1 MRRFYI
7 DPSEIKSPHP
17 QINGADVRHMQK
29 VLRYSPGDRVTLI
42 DGSGFEYPAVIEA
55 MDKHTAR
62 FSIIEKKWA
71 ETSSP
76 LELVVAQGFL
86 KEKKMDT
93 IIRHL
98 TELGLSR
105 WIPVVSERSVARPD
119 NKRIMERMR
128 RWEAIAI
135 ESLKQ
140 CGLSKL
146 PVISPVMT
154 FTELVR
160 SREEY
165 DGKIVFWE
173 EEKKPLEKLFSQKPA
188 KILVL
193 IGPEGGFSAD
203 EIHVAQASGFH
214 SISLGSRI
222 LRAETAAI
230 SACTLMQYLYGDM
243 KKNGPSQ

>member
-7 DPSEIKSPHP
+7 DPAETGKSQPKITGP
-17 QINGADVRHMQK
+17 DVRHMKK
-29 VLRYSPGDRVTLI
+29 VLRHVPGDRVTLI
-42 DGSGFEYPAVIEA
+42 DGTGFEYPAVLETI
-55 MDKHTAR
+55 DKGTAL
-62 FSIIEKKWA
+62 FSIIEKKWSGTA
-71 ETSSP
+71 SP

-93 IIRHL
+93 IVRHL

-105 WIPVVSERSVARPD
+105 WIPVISERSVARPD
-119 NKRIMERMR
+119 KRRMAERMR

-146 PVISPVMT
+146 PAISPVVT
-154 FTELVR
+154 LRELVTGP
-160 SREEY
+160 EAF

-173 EEKKPLEKLFSQKPA
+173 EETAPLDALYPQKPNR
-188 KILVL
+188 ILVL
-193 IGPEGGFSAD
+193 IGPEGGFSYD
-203 EIHVAQASGFH
+203 EIQLAQASGFK
-214 SISLGSRI
+214 SISLGPRI

-230 SACTLMQYLYGDM
+230 SACTLVQYLYGDM
-243 KKNGPSQ
+243 KKSP